1 MLIFHQNYLIFI
13 AIPTVLLVLSV
24 REKEEGGGGDGSMI
38 TTKKYKCMNESN
50 ARKV

>member
-1 MLIFHQNYLIFI
+1 MLFSLLFIIISI

-24 REKEEGGGGDGSMI
+24 REKEEGGGEGSII